1 MSQNGKGDTYRP
13 VHWPTYAANYDAIF
27 NNANRPVRGA
37 SKATPATAK
46 ARGKA
51 RTAPTPA
58 RIGRRRLLPPA
69 TPVPRGKA
77 G

>member
-1 MSQNGKGDTYRP
+1 MNGKGSRPRP
-13 VHWPTYAANYDAIF
+13 VHWPTYAANWDLIF
-27 NNANRPVRGA
+27 NNANRPVGPARKRPG
-37 SKATPATAK
+37 TATAK
-46 ARGKA
+46 ARGK
-51 RTAPTPA
+51 TTPAPTPA